1 MTMKRVSII
10 IVTYNSEDDIYDC
23 VDSIIRCADIPRSE
37 IELVVVD
44 NHSRHPEPMFQR
56 LREQWGEDV
65 VLIENTKN
73 GGYGQ
78 GNNVGIRSC
87 SAPLLLIMNPDVRLL
102 TPFFRDALSAFGR
115 DERLVMLGAKQMLSA
130 DVASTNS
137 FAPTYMMNGYFR
149 SVLGA
154 ICTRLEWYVPGLMYF
169 SGSCFYVRKSMLEA
183 VGLFDESVFM
193 YGEEDDIRWRLQ
205 KRFGKRFVYNRRL
218 KYVHLVSERKPDLEY
233 EKKIADM
240 TVFLHTKKGRSPQVT
255 WRNLLRGTNVL
266 IFRARVWKL
275 FGRRCD
281 ERLAMLMLLRTY
293 LKKKLSGK

>member
-1 MTMKRVSII
+1 MKRVSII

-23 VDSIIRCADIPRSE
+23 VDSIIRCADIPKME

-44 NHSRHPEPMFQR
+44 NNSCHPEPMFQR
-56 LREQWGEDV
+56 LRDLWGEDI
-65 VLIENTKN
+65 VLIENTRN

-102 TPFFRDALSAFGR
+102 TPFFQEAVNAFER
-115 DERLVMLGAKQMLSA
+115 DEGLVMLGAKQMLSA

-149 SVLGA
+149 SILGA
-154 ICTRLEWYVPGLMYF
+154 ICTRLEWYVPSLMYF

-183 VGLFDESVFM
+183 VALFDESVFM

-205 KRFGKRFVYNRRL
+205 KRFGQRFVYNRRL

-240 TVFLHTKKGRSPQVT
+240 TVCLHAKKGRSPQVT

-275 FGRRCD
+275 FGRQCD
-281 ERLAMLMLLRTY
+281 ERLAMLMQLRAY
-293 LKKKLSGK
+293 LKKKLLGE